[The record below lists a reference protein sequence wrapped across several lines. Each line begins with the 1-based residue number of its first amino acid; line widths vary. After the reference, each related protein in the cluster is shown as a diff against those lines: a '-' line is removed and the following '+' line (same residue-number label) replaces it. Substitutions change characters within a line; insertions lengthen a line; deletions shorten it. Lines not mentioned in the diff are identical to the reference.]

1 MTRGQFRKLALR
13 IEGVTEGSHQGHP
26 DFRANGRIFATL
38 GYPDDSWGMIKLS
51 PTDQALY
58 LERHSASFE
67 RATGA
72 WGAKGSTLVK
82 LEAADPKVVAAALQF
97 ACANAAISVPG
108 RGRSRPAR

>member
-1 MTRGQFRKLALR
+1 MTPAQFRKLALQ
-13 IEGVTEGSHQGHP
+13 IPGVTEGSHQGHT

-58 LERHSASFE
+58 LERHPESLE

-82 LEAADPKVVAAALQF
+82 LKAADSKVVAAALRF
-97 ACANAAISVPG
+97 ACANPATPET
-108 RGRSRPAR
+108 RRKRS